1 MIKAIFFDV
10 FGTLVDWRTSIIEL
24 GLKIIKNSESQID
37 WDKLAIEWRLKYQ
50 PSLLKINK
58 NKNKWKNLDEI
69 HRESLEE
76 VLKVMKIYFIKK
88 IEKDKLIKC
97 WHNLKAWSDSCEA
110 IDNLNKSFLTATLS
124 NGHLAL
130 QKNLIK
136 KNNFKIDV
144 LFSAE
149 HFKRYKP
156 DKIVYFGAAKYLN
169 LKTSECALVASH
181 KSDLMAASSCG
192 FRTIYISRKEEY
204 GKYSKKFDKVNF
216 KADINTNTLNEI
228 EEKLK

>member
-10 FGTLVDWRTSIIEL
+10 FGTLVDWRTSIVEL
-24 GLKIIKNSESQID
+24 GMKILKNSESKID

-58 NKNKWKNLDEI
+58 NKWKNLDEI
-69 HRESLEE
+69 HRETLEK
-76 VLKVMKIYFIKK
+76 VLKEMKISFIKRV
-88 IEKDKLIKC
+88 EKDKLIKC
-97 WHNLKAWSDSCEA
+97 WHSLKAWNDSCKA
-110 IDNLNKSFLTATLS
+110 IDNLNKSFITATLS

-130 QKNLIK
+130 QKKLIK
-136 KNNFKIDV
+136 KNNFKIDF

-149 HFKRYKP
+149 HFKKYKP
-156 DKIVYFGAAKYLN
+156 DKIVYVGAAKYLN
-169 LKTSECALVASH
+169 LKPSECALVASH

-204 GKYSKKFDKVNF
+204 GKSSKKFAKVNF
-216 KADINTNTLNEI
+216 KADISINSLNDLEK
-228 EEKLK
+228 KLK